1 MPIKL
6 TSLEE
11 LIVRH
16 TEPVTLNVNR
26 AGRFTLID
34 GEQETQLILDEV
46 SNLQKRLRHYANWV
60 LDQHKKFK
68 FKLVRMTGSTLQR
81 QLVKVTR
88 ASDDAVT
95 IHIARP
101 RNFQATDAG
110 TTEAGYLNAMSDS
123 VLILELEVLG
133 CDGARIIY
141 TNHAFTE
148 TTGYLPTEI
157 IGNSARTFHGPNTDP
172 GIVKQIKQALGQRQA
187 FQGSI
192 SYYKKSGEEFE
203 AELSVTPIMDE
214 TGWSSRWISVQRDLT
229 RQNQL
234 DEKIKTQEVRLLES
248 QAKLFNHIENTPLG
262 CISWDRNFHC
272 TEWNRSAE
280 RIFGY
285 SAEEA
290 IGQHARLIL
299 PEYLHGVIDDVF
311 KQLLEQTGGSYN
323 RNDNLHKDGHSIV
336 CDWYNTPIVDTSGH
350 VYGVSS
356 LVQDVTEDIKSAK
369 IAKRDTDLL
378 EYSQSAARVGGW
390 ELNLET
396 NELYWTAE
404 TYRIHDT
411 SPEEFNPTVD
421 AGVSYFLPESQ
432 RIIEAALEKAA
443 TTGEGYELELDTFTT
458 KGRLIHV
465 YTTCT
470 VTFKAGKP
478 YLLTGIFQDITE
490 RKRFEDEILHER
502 TRLESILATAADG
515 IVIVDNAAMVISLN
529 EAAEQLFRTTSA
541 DVVGKHASLLM
552 TDPDAMRQDDYIMQ
566 YMEHGLARIVG
577 KNRELTGKRLD
588 GTQFPMQLSLAEWFH
603 GKERFFTAVIRDI
616 SEQKSIQA
624 QLVQSQKLESLGEL
638 SGGLA
643 HDFNNLLAIII
654 GNLDIVQG
662 ELQQSDLASG
672 IEAAIT
678 AAERGTNITSR
689 LLRLA
694 SSNHDQIEN
703 SNSHDVNHL
712 LRDMVS
718 ICESTLGP
726 TFRIDLELQEQPLW
740 VKLDPAEF
748 ENVVLNLI
756 LNSKDAMPEGGCI
769 CISSSTAKPALPHL
783 FSATEEVALVSL
795 KDNGRGMSPEIKSKV
810 FEPFFTTKASKGTG
824 LGLAMVQSFVKS
836 AGGMVVAESEVGTGT
851 TMNLYLP
858 LTQADTTD
866 HQAGI
871 STSNNSQIDA
881 QILIVDD
888 EPALLQVVNNILK
901 EMGYRTL
908 CANDAA
914 SAKQLLAANPQIDLL
929 LTDVV
934 MPGGML
940 GTELAKFAQAQHP
953 DIKVLL
959 MSGFTETA
967 HHKAAGTTDFRL
979 IHKPFR
985 KAELAKTLREILE

>member
-1 MPIKL
+1 
-6 TSLEE
+6 
-11 LIVRH
+11 
-16 TEPVTLNVNR
+16 
-26 AGRFTLID
+26 
-34 GEQETQLILDEV
+34 
-46 SNLQKRLRHYANWV
+46 V
-60 LDQHKKFK
+60 LDQNKKFS
-68 FKLVRMTGSTLQR
+68 FKLLRFTHTTLQR

-95 IHIARP
+95 IHIAKP
-101 RNFQATDAG
+101 RNFQPGDAG
-110 TTEAGYLNAMSDS
+110 TTEVGYLNALNDS
-123 VLILELEVLG
+123 VLISEAEVLG

-141 TNHAFTE
+141 TNDAFTE
-148 TTGYLPTEI
+148 MTGYSPIEI
-157 IGNSARTFHGPNTDP
+157 IGNSPRTFHGPNTDP
-172 GIVKQIKQALGQRQA
+172 GTIKQIKQALALRKV

-192 SYYKKSGEEFE
+192 RYYKKSGEQFD
-203 AELSVTPIMDE
+203 AELSVTPIKDE

-229 RQNQL
+229 KQNQL
-234 DEKIKTQEVRLLES
+234 SEQIKAQENRLLES

-262 CISWDRNFHC
+262 CISWDRSFHC
-272 TEWNRSAE
+272 IEWNKSAE

-290 IGQHARLIL
+290 IGQHARLII
-299 PEYLHGVIDDVF
+299 PEHLHDVIDDVF
-311 KQLLEQTGGSYN
+311 KQLLEQTGGSYS
-323 RNDNLHKDGHSIV
+323 RNDNLHKDGHHIV

-356 LVQDVTEDIKSAK
+356 LIHDATEEIRNAQL
-369 IAKRDTDLL
+369 AKRDTNLL

-411 SPEEFNPTVD
+411 SPEEFDPTVD
-421 AGVSYFLPESQ
+421 AGVSYFLPESK
-432 RIIEAALEKAA
+432 RIIEAALERA
-443 TTGEGYELELDTFTT
+443 TTIGEGYELELDTFTT
-458 KGRLIHV
+458 KGRLISV
-465 YTTCT
+465 YTTCS
-470 VTFKAGKP
+470 VTLKDGRP

-490 RKRFEDEILHER
+490 RKRSEDEILRER

-515 IVIVDNAAMVISLN
+515 IVILDNAAMVISLN
-529 EAAEQLFRTTSA
+529 QAAENLFRTKSA
-541 DVVGKHASLLM
+541 DVVGKHASQLM
-552 TDPDAMRQDDYIMQ
+552 TDPDAMRQEDYVMR
-566 YMEHGLARIVG
+566 YLENGLPRIVG
-577 KNRELTGKRLD
+577 KNRELTGKRMD
-588 GTQFPMQLSLAEWFH
+588 GTQFPMQLSLSEWFH
-603 GKERFFTAVIRDI
+603 GKERFFTAVVRDI

-662 ELQQSDLASG
+662 ELKHSHLVSG

-678 AAERGTNITSR
+678 AAERGTNITDR

-694 SSNHDQIEN
+694 SSNHHQIGTRSAHN
-703 SNSHDVNHL
+703 VNHL
-712 LRDMVS
+712 LEDMVS

-726 TFRIDLELQEQPLW
+726 TFNIKLNLNEQPLW

-756 LNSKDAMPEGGCI
+756 LNSKDAMPQGGCI
-769 CISSSTAKPALPHL
+769 CIDSSIAKPAQPHP
-783 FSATEEVALVSL
+783 FHADDEVVLVSL
-795 KDNGRGMSPEIKSKV
+795 KDDGRGMAPELKNKV
-810 FEPFFTTKASKGTG
+810 FEPFFTTKAGKGTG

-836 AGGMVVAESEVGTGT
+836 AGGIVVAESEVGVGT

-858 LTQADTTD
+858 LTQPTTASD
-866 HQAGI
+866 QNARNTDGSHD
-871 STSNNSQIDA
+871 SNE

-888 EPALLQVVNNILK
+888 EPALLEVVNSIL
-901 EMGYRTL
+901 ERMGYRTL
-908 CANDAA
+908 CANDADT
-914 SAKQLLAANPQIDLL
+914 AKTLLAANRDIDLL

-934 MPGGML
+934 MPGGTL
-940 GTELAKFAQAQHP
+940 GTDLARYAKEQRP
-953 DIKVLL
+953 DIRILL

-967 HHKAAGTTDFRL
+967 DNKATGADEFPL

-985 KAELAKTLREILE
+985 KSDLASILRDLLEQPL